1 MLIACMVLIGGALLL
16 FGWTLFGLFTSDD
29 TVLAM
34 SMQLLWYFAP
44 FYWLF
49 VPIEI
54 IRGALRGMGD
64 TLIPTIITSTCIC
77 VFRVAWIY
85 TVVPLHNSMFT
96 VSLSYPISWVL
107 TAIAFAIYYMIAR
120 KKLIANAPK
129 PRTAE

>member
-1 MLIACMVLIGGALLL
+1 MVLCAVLLAVCA
-16 FGWTLFGLFTSDD
+16 DRD
-29 TVLAM
+29 NKRRAR
-34 SMQLLWYFAP
+34 A
-44 FYWLF
+44 
-49 VPIEI
+49 
-54 IRGALRGMGD
+54 MGD
-64 TLIPTIITSTCIC
+64 TLIPTIITATGIC

>member
-1 MLIACMVLIGGALLL
+1 
-16 FGWTLFGLFTSDD
+16 
-29 TVLAM
+29 
-34 SMQLLWYFAP
+34 
-44 FYWLF
+44 
-49 VPIEI
+49 
-54 IRGALRGMGD
+54 MGD
-64 TLIPTIITSTCIC
+64 TLIPTIITATGIC